1 MGQQIGCTGLSI
13 WEAYEHELRYH
24 KTPLKKQTYQ
34 INIELVYIVVHLFAS
49 TGLDVLSTNSRDGC
63 FGG

>member
-24 KTPLKKQTYQ
+24 KTPLKKQSYQ
-34 INIELVYIVVHLFAS
+34 INIELIHIVVPLFAS
-49 TGLDVLSTNSRDGC
+49 TRLDVLSTNRRNGG
-63 FGG
+63 FG